1 MTTFRTTFALT
12 VAAVLAGVSLT
23 FASSAGAAPADESQR
38 AGGVYFGAI
47 ALASDGAFGYSFDF
61 RTKQAALNAAHQRC
75 RQRSDYPGTCT
86 KVGWIRNA
94 CGAVSVKYDRRGL
107 RDPLQ
112 VRLGRHQAHRH
123 RPGEA
128 QLRRQDP
135 RLGVHHAPLRS
146 STRSRLIESFD

>member
-23 FASSAGAAPADESQR
+23 FASSAGAAPAEESQR
-38 AGGVYFGAI
+38 TGGVYFGAI

-75 RQRSDYPGTCT
+75 RTRSDYPGTCT

-94 CGAVSVKYDRRGL
+94 CGAVSVKYDRQGFVTRYKFGWGATK
-107 RDPLQ
+107 PIAIA
-112 VRLGRHQAHRH
+112 QARRNFGGKIRAWVCTT
-123 RPGEA
+123 RP
-128 QLRRQDP
+128 
-135 RLGVHHAPLRS
+135 
-146 STRSRLIESFD
+146 